1 MIDFIGYRRIA
12 FVISGILILIGI
24 FQVWKRK
31 GGNFGI
37 DFRGGTLVQ
46 LGFKKEI
53 KVEKIREILEKNGF
67 KDTNIQEVI
76 GSNSF
81 IFRFPVVE
89 KSENLG
95 FKIEKVFKDIDPEVY
110 IERIEMVGPVV
121 GRYLIKLALKAFIF
135 AFFGIIIYI
144 GIRFK
149 GTIWGVSAVI
159 ALLHDVFI
167 TFGLLNLVGCEISLV
182 VVSGLLLLA
191 GYSVNDTIVVYD
203 RIRENLR
210 LKGGKNLKETFNLSI
225 RQTLSR
231 TLITSI
237 TTLLVVLALFFFGG
251 EVIHDFSIT
260 LLFGIIIGTYSSI
273 FIASPI
279 VWGFLEKGGR

>member
-12 FVISGILILIGI
+12 FVISGVLIFIGI
-24 FQVWKRK
+24 FQVWKKK

-46 LGFKKEI
+46 LRFKKEI
-53 KVEKIREILEKNGF
+53 KVEKIREVLEKNGF

-81 IFRFPVVE
+81 IFRFPVME
-89 KSENLG
+89 KSEDLSFRIENL
-95 FKIEKVFKDIDPEVY
+95 FKEIDPDVI

-121 GRYLIKLALKAFIF
+121 GKYLIKLALKAFIF
-135 AFFGIIIYI
+135 AFLGIIVYI

-159 ALLHDVFI
+159 ALVHDVFI

-210 LKGGKNLKETFNLSI
+210 LKGGKDLKEIFNLSI

-279 VWGFLEKGGR
+279 VWSFLEKEGR